1 MKAVRWTGYGAP
13 EVLILDKFNKPT
25 PKDDE
30 VLIKIY
36 ASTVTAG
43 DVRLRATK
51 VSMGFWLPTRLAF
64 GLTKP
69 RKQIPGME
77 LSGEIEAIGK
87 NVTLFNKGDT
97 VYGTTGMALGAHAEF
112 VCLSESSNIVRKPN
126 NITHEQAVG
135 VVFGGLTALHFLG
148 EKVKVTKGQK
158 VLINGASG
166 AVGTAS
172 VQLAHYYGAEVM
184 GICSTKNIKLVQ
196 SLGAKNVIDY
206 TREDFTSRI
215 GNYDVILDAVGNLS
229 LAQCSGLLTENGKL
243 ILINAGLFTN
253 LSSLVRKNLICGVA
267 GESKEAL
274 NFLKERIGAYD
285 IKVVVDKVYPLDKIV
300 EAHRYVDLGHKKGSV
315 VIAVTHDDA

>member
-1 MKAVRWTGYGAP
+1 M
-13 EVLILDKFNKPT
+13 
-25 PKDDE
+25 
-30 VLIKIY
+30 
-36 ASTVTAG
+36 
-43 DVRLRATK
+43 
-51 VSMGFWLPTRLAF
+51 
-64 GLTKP
+64 
-69 RKQIPGME
+69 
-77 LSGEIEAIGK
+77 
-87 NVTLFNKGDT
+87 
-97 VYGTTGMALGAHAEF
+97 
-112 VCLSESSNIVRKPN
+112 
-126 NITHEQAVG
+126 
-135 VVFGGLTALHFLG
+135 HFLG

-172 VQLAHYYGAEVM
+172 VQLTHYYGAEVV
-184 GICSTKNIKLVQ
+184 GVCSTKNIKLVQ

-206 TREDFTSRI
+206 TFEDFTSRI

-274 NFLKERIGAYD
+274 NFLKERIEAYD
-285 IKVVVDKVYPLDKIV
+285 IKVVVDRVYPLDKIV